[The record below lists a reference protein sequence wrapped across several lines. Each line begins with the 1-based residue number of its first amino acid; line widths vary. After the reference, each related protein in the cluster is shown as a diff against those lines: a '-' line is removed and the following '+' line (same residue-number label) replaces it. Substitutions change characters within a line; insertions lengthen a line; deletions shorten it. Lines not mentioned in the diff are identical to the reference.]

1 MGHSFHVPVATE
13 RAAALADA
21 RRIERYWA
29 RRGVACI
36 CTIERTAI
44 RDVPQGSNHF
54 VWQVRSNLSLSAA
67 PGKERMK

>member
-1 MGHSFHVPVATE
+1 MGYSVHIPAAVE

-21 RRIERYWA
+21 RRIEQYWA

-36 CTIERTAI
+36 CTVERTAI
-44 RDVPQGSNHF
+44 KDAPQGSNHF

-67 PGKERMK
+67 PGQGRTR